1 MIQSQQPLTILVA
14 GNDLELAHSLGEH
27 LELRSHM
34 VSITNCADE
43 LLALPS
49 PDVLLL
55 DLELSEAGGFALLA
69 ELRRRGN
76 TPRVVLYA
84 YRPTGEDYRA
94 ALRLGAADLLP
105 MPFTFETVAASIEAA
120 SRDGRQAPLFR
131 RTVDATAAGVD
142 RSSREVAAWLL
153 RCGVTPAT
161 RCRVASAVAEAVDN
175 AARHAYLGGVGTV
188 ELAGNLDGGRLM
200 LSIRDRGIGMH
211 ADWCNPLSLEDPGSG
226 GLARICALAEDLSF
240 ESEPKGGT
248 HLVLSFHVYQT
259 NFDEGRGQ
267 DLSELDYLTPTQAR
281 NVLHNLSD
289 PDSEPLHLSP
299 SLAVSVGRLLAGPDP
314 QHVLEISLRS

>member
-1 MIQSQQPLTILVA
+1 MPLTVLVA
-14 GNDLELAHSLGEH
+14 GNDIELAQSLSAH
-27 LELRSHM
+27 LEERSHL
-34 VSITNCADE
+34 VSITDCAEE
-43 LLALPS
+43 LLALPT

-55 DLELSEAGGFALLA
+55 DLELGEVGGFALLA

-76 TPRVVLYA
+76 TPRVVLYGF
-84 YRPTGEDYRA
+84 RPTGEDYRA
-94 ALRLGAADLLP
+94 ALRLGASDLLP
-105 MPFTFETVAASIEAA
+105 MPFTFETAATSLEAA
-120 SRDGRQAPLFR
+120 IREDRHKPLFR
-131 RTVDATAAGVD
+131 RTLDATAAGVD

-188 ELAGNLDGGRLM
+188 ELTGSLEGGQLL
-200 LSIRDRGIGMH
+200 LSIRDRGIGMNP
-211 ADWCNPLSLEDPGSG
+211 DWCSPIGLEDPASG

-240 ESEPKGGT
+240 EKEPDGGT
-248 HLVLSFHVYQT
+248 HLVLSFHVYQA

-299 SLAVSVGRLLAGPDP
+299 SLAVSVGRLLSGPDP